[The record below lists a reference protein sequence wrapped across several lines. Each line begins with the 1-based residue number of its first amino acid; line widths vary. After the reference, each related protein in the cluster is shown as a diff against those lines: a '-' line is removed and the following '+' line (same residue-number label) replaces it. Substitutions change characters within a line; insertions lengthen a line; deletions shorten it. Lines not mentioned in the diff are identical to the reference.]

1 MFEKIKKDAFRL
13 SKQKTVIFCFIL
25 LTKKQI

>member
-1 MFEKIKKDAFRL
+1 MFEKIKDAFRL